1 MFGYIA
7 LVSKATI
14 RTAEQISGQ
23 GKGHIITH
31 AVTVPTILG
40 ALKRNHPP
48 KPDTLYPEI
57 DKAVPKAAP
66 KAVQR
71 KTQRTGF
78 ACFYQNFE

>member
-14 RTAEQISGQ
+14 RTAEYISGQ

-48 KPDTLYPEI
+48 KPDNLHSEI
-57 DKAVPKAAP
+57 DKAVP

-78 ACFYQNFE
+78 ACFYQNVE